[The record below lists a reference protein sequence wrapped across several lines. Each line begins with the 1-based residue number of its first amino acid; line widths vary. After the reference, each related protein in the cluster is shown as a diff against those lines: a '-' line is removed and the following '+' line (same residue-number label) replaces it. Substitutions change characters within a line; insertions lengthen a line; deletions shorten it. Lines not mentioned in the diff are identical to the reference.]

1 LLRFFNPGRDVEDR
15 GHPGFLVTYGVV
27 KLGHKDESFEGE
39 WYPVSQSDD
48 PMEKA
53 KPPPELFNGIV
64 GS

>member
-1 LLRFFNPGRDVEDR
+1 
-15 GHPGFLVTYGVV
+15 LVTYGVV